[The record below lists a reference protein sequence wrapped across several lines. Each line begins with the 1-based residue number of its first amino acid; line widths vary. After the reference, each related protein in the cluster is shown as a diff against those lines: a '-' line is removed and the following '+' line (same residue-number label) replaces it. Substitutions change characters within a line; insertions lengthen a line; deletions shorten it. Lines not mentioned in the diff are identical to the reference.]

1 MSSEKIWLSL
11 GINLRGIYLKK
22 KKNAL
27 NNKIDNAFKSSCS
40 KIFLWQNRIYLPGSG
55 T

>member
-1 MSSEKIWLSL
+1 MSSEKICLSS

-22 KKNAL
+22 TL
-27 NNKIDNAFKSSCS
+27 NKIDNAFKNSLYESYS
-40 KIFLWQNRIYLPGSG
+40 KIFLWQNRIYLPDSG